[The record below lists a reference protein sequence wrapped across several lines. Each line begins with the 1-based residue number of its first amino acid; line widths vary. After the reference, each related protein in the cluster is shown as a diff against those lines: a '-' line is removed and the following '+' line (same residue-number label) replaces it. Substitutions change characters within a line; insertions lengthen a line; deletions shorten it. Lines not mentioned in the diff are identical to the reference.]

1 MVSRRVL
8 DRKNKNMV
16 SNINLVSS
24 EGEKKAGFSGKA
36 SLVTSV
42 ALLALVILGYTGLK
56 ILSSSYAKEKG
67 AVETQIQSE
76 KAKMSGPEYA
86 ELADFQERL
95 VLLEQIIGD
104 HSAYDSYLKNFS
116 KYVMPGVRV
125 SNLDWKNGGGELSI
139 SGIAAN
145 FDTLSRQLILF
156 KNSPIIQ
163 SVEFK
168 NAAESLNEGSSGVK
182 FTMTLKINKESLK

>member
-1 MVSRRVL
+1 
-8 DRKNKNMV
+8 MV

-24 EGEKKAGFSGKA
+24 EVEKKTGFSGKA
-36 SLVTSV
+36 SLIISV
-42 ALLALVILGYTGLK
+42 VLLVLAALGYTGLK

-76 KAKMSGPEYA
+76 KVKISGPEYA

-95 VLLEQIIGD
+95 ILLEQIIVD

-125 SNLDWKNGGGELSI
+125 SSLEWKNGGGEVSI
-139 SGIAAN
+139 SGIATN

-156 KNSPIIQ
+156 KNAPIIQ

-168 NAAESLNEGSSGVK
+168 NATESLSEGGGVG
-182 FTMTLKINKESLK
+182 FTMTLKIDKESLK